1 MLLEKVKR
9 ILLRYTEKRTITE
22 ESQLVADLEM
32 SSFDLVSVV
41 TEFEDEFGIEIADRD
56 IRKFICVGD
65 IVEYLA
71 ERVFRRRDC

>member
-9 ILLRYTEKRTITE
+9 ILLRYTEEGVITQ
-22 ESQLVADLEM
+22 ESQLAADLGM

-56 IRKFICVGD
+56 IRRFICVGD
-65 IVEYLA
+65 IVEYLN
-71 ERVFRRRDC
+71 RKV

>member
-1 MLLEKVKR
+1 MLLEQVKR
-9 ILLRYTEKRTITE
+9 ILLQHTENVEITE
-22 ESQLVADLEM
+22 DSQLVTDLGL

-41 TEFEDEFGIEIADRD
+41 TEFEDEFKIEISDRD

-71 ERVFRRRDC
+71 GRV

>member
-9 ILLRYTEKRTITE
+9 ILLRYTEYIEITE
-22 ESQLVADLEM
+22 ESQLAADLGM

-65 IVEYLA
+65 IVEYLK
-71 ERVFRRRDC
+71 EKV